1 MNTTN
6 ILDLENYKTVV
17 SLKGIN
23 WKNQGPSSP
32 MEDSFYM
39 LTNSIKESAQFPIL
53 YERIDKDL
61 IEEMNELGDE
71 ENEAL
76 RLEIAAPYSA
86 A

>member
-39 LTNSIKESAQFPIL
+39 LTNSIKESA
-53 YERIDKDL
+53 
-61 IEEMNELGDE
+61 
-71 ENEAL
+71 
-76 RLEIAAPYSA
+76 
-86 A
+86 